1 MAACALGSDNEMG
14 MAGLMGGAGS
24 GGATKFDKAAAMAAG
39 RKWGNIV
46 QAAPNRNRLGM
57 SSGQSTMSEEEND
70 QGLGS
75 SSVDTRGGSGLKNQQ
90 SSEDSTLTLNDGVMS
105 RQSSAKGQ
113 STQSSASAS
122 QPHQRKDTK
131 YSKSRSP
138 IMQSLNPT
146 QLQPP
151 SSILKAEVRAGE
163 ETTSSG
169 DNSHRK
175 KTL

>member
-1 MAACALGSDNEMG
+1 MRICMLYMFSFF
-14 MAGLMGGAGS
+14 S
-24 GGATKFDKAAAMAAG
+24 FF
-39 RKWGNIV
+39 

-113 STQSSASAS
+113 VCHFFT
-122 QPHQRKDTK
+122 
-131 YSKSRSP
+131 
-138 IMQSLNPT
+138 
-146 QLQPP
+146 
-151 SSILKAEVRAGE
+151 E
-163 ETTSSG
+163 
-169 DNSHRK
+169 
-175 KTL
+175 

>member
-1 MAACALGSDNEMG
+1 MPYCII
-14 MAGLMGGAGS
+14 
-24 GGATKFDKAAAMAAG
+24 F
-39 RKWGNIV
+39 
-46 QAAPNRNRLGM
+46 QASQKNRLGM

-75 SSVDTRGGSGLKNQQ
+75 SSATGGGSVSGLKNQRAE
-90 SSEDSTLTLNDGVMS
+90 SSEDSTLTLNDGVIS
-105 RQSSAKGQ
+105 RQSSTHK
-113 STQSSASAS
+113 
-122 QPHQRKDTK
+122 RKDTK

-169 DNSHRK
+169 DS
-175 KTL
+175 TQWAI

>member
-1 MAACALGSDNEMG
+1 
-14 MAGLMGGAGS
+14 
-24 GGATKFDKAAAMAAG
+24 
-39 RKWGNIV
+39 
-46 QAAPNRNRLGM
+46 M

-105 RQSSAKGQ
+105 RQSSDKGQ
-113 STQSSASAS
+113 STSS
-122 QPHQRKDTK
+122 QRKDTK

-169 DNSHRK
+169 DS
-175 KTL
+175 TQWAI

>member
-1 MAACALGSDNEMG
+1 MVSYQKLKYLNM
-14 MAGLMGGAGS
+14 LV
-24 GGATKFDKAAAMAAG
+24 T
-39 RKWGNIV
+39 
-46 QAAPNRNRLGM
+46 RNF
-57 SSGQSTMSEEEND
+57 
-70 QGLGS
+70 
-75 SSVDTRGGSGLKNQQ
+75 
-90 SSEDSTLTLNDGVMS
+90 SEDSTLTLNDGVMS

-151 SSILKAEVRAGE
+151 SSILKASEVRSGNTTGAEQNSEQNSAASKLAAG
-163 ETTSSG
+163 TTSSG
-169 DNSHRK
+169 DS
-175 KTL
+175 TQWAF

>member
-1 MAACALGSDNEMG
+1 MNDI
-14 MAGLMGGAGS
+14 
-24 GGATKFDKAAAMAAG
+24 F
-39 RKWGNIV
+39 

-75 SSVDTRGGSGLKNQQ
+75 SSATGGGSVSGLKNQRGE
-90 SSEDSTLTLNDGVMS
+90 SSEDSTLTLNDGVIS
-105 RQSSAKGQ
+105 RQSSTHK
-113 STQSSASAS
+113 
-122 QPHQRKDTK
+122 RKDTK

-169 DNSHRK
+169 DS
-175 KTL
+175 TQWEI

>member
-1 MAACALGSDNEMG
+1 
-14 MAGLMGGAGS
+14 
-24 GGATKFDKAAAMAAG
+24 
-39 RKWGNIV
+39 
-46 QAAPNRNRLGM
+46 M

-105 RQSSAKGQ
+105 RQSSDKGQ
-113 STQSSASAS
+113 STSS
-122 QPHQRKDTK
+122 QRKDTK

-151 SSILKAEVRAGE
+151 SSILKAEVRGSSGNGESATAAEQTAGCA
-163 ETTSSG
+163 TSSG
-169 DNSHRK
+169 DSTHRK
-175 KTL
+175 KT

>member
-1 MAACALGSDNEMG
+1 MPYCII
-14 MAGLMGGAGS
+14 
-24 GGATKFDKAAAMAAG
+24 F
-39 RKWGNIV
+39 
-46 QAAPNRNRLGM
+46 QASQKNRLGM

-75 SSVDTRGGSGLKNQQ
+75 SSATGGGSVSGLKNQRAE
-90 SSEDSTLTLNDGVMS
+90 SSEDSTLTLNDGVIS
-105 RQSSAKGQ
+105 RQSSTHK
-113 STQSSASAS
+113 
-122 QPHQRKDTK
+122 RKDTK

-151 SSILKAEVRAGE
+151 SSILKAEVREAGE

-169 DNSHRK
+169 DS
-175 KTL
+175 TQWAI

>member
-1 MAACALGSDNEMG
+1 
-14 MAGLMGGAGS
+14 
-24 GGATKFDKAAAMAAG
+24 
-39 RKWGNIV
+39 
-46 QAAPNRNRLGM
+46 M

-75 SSVDTRGGSGLKNQQ
+75 SSATGGGSVSGLKNQRE
-90 SSEDSTLTLNDGVMS
+90 SSEDSTLTLNDGVIS
-105 RQSSAKGQ
+105 RQSSTHK
-113 STQSSASAS
+113 
-122 QPHQRKDTK
+122 RKDTK

-169 DNSHRK
+169 DS
-175 KTL
+175 TQWAI